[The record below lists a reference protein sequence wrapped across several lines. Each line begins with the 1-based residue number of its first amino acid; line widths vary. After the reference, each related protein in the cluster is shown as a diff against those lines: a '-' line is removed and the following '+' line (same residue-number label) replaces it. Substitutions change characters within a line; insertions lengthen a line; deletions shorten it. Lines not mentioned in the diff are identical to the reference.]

1 MASKIEWTGE
11 TWNPFVGCSLK
22 SPGCTHCYAMKQA
35 ARIQR
40 MTPGSHYIGTT
51 RNVKGIPVWTG
62 TINRAAEHIRLA
74 PLHRKTPST
83 WFINSMSDLF
93 HEDVPDAWR
102 DEVFAVMALCP
113 QHIFQPLTK
122 RSDIM
127 REYMSAPERSNKI
140 ANAIMKLVID
150 GKINWRITDDNF
162 PFDEEAPEE
171 EPLLNCW
178 PLPNVHLGVSCEDQT
193 RAEERI
199 PDLLAT
205 PAAVRFVSAE
215 PLLGPIDFRHMP
227 FANPNTPSR
236 QNVLTGEVEWG
247 DGDSDFGNA
256 KLDWVIVGGE
266 SGKKAR
272 PMHPDWA
279 RDIRDQ
285 CKADGTAFFFKQWG
299 EWAPGENCNHVV
311 TRTERTALL
320 FGNEW
325 QFESL
330 TPRMLEE
337 QHIDD
342 APDLYRIGK
351 KRAGRHLD
359 GVIHDAMPKVL

>member
-1 MASKIEWTGE
+1 MASKIEWTGK

-51 RNVKGIPVWTG
+51 RDVKGVPVWTG
-62 TINRAAEHIRLA
+62 IINRAPEHIRLA
-74 PLHRKTPST
+74 PLHRKTPTT

-93 HEDVPDAWR
+93 HEDVPDEWR

-113 QHIFQPLTK
+113 QHTFQILTK
-122 RSDIM
+122 RSKVM
-127 REYMSAPERSNKI
+127 REYLQGDYGMRLGAHLMQAARGTVGAEI
-140 ANAIMKLVID
+140 AVID
-150 GKINWRITDDNF
+150 ITHRLYVGRQ
-162 PFDEEAPEE
+162 
-171 EPLLNCW
+171 PLA
-178 PLPNVHLGVSCEDQT
+178 NVHLGVSCEDQ
-193 RAEERI
+193 AHADERI

-215 PLLGPIDFRHMP
+215 PLLGPIDFRQS
-227 FANPNTPSR
+227 FANSLNKIR
-236 QNVLTGEVEWG
+236 QGSTISWI
-247 DGDSDFGNA
+247 
-256 KLDWVIVGGE
+256 IVGGE

-285 CKADGTAFFFKQWG
+285 CAKAGTAFFFKQWG
-299 EWAPGENCNHVV
+299 EFREYYTGPDTIEIDNDS
-311 TRTERTALL
+311 ETADA
-320 FGNEW
+320 FVADAVRPSWIMKDG
-325 QFESL
+325 
-330 TPRMLEE
+330 
-337 QHIDD
+337 QHITKRKTLPYDI
-342 APDLYRIGK
+342 PCRLIERVGK

-359 GVIHDAMPKVL
+359 GVIHDAMPQVAK